1 DAERKF
7 AIGPDQTL
15 RRLFE
20 LQPSL
25 VKGDVELSFVGQL
38 DKVGKDRVQR
48 GFKVVP
54 EGFPVVDKKSD
65 LLEKVASHE
74 IKLPESWIKGTLQVQ
89 AEVFPSTLAELQ
101 KGLDAL
107 LREPCG
113 CFEQTST
120 SNYPNVLIMGYLK
133 ETDQTNPN
141 VETRA
146 RQLMDRGY
154 QQ

>member
-1 DAERKF
+1 
-7 AIGPDQTL
+7 
-15 RRLFE
+15 
-20 LQPSL
+20 
-25 VKGDVELSFVGQL
+25 
-38 DKVGKDRVQR
+38 
-48 GFKVVP
+48 
-54 EGFPVVDKKSD
+54 
-65 LLEKVASHE
+65 KVASHE

-154 QQ
+154 QQLTSFECTLPSKNEKRGYEWFGGTAPAHEALTAYGLLQFRDMAKVHKVDPVMVERTRKYLMEQRDGK